1 MSNVRFIHI
10 SSWQIGSY
18 LHQLDTI
25 VKNNQLDKK
34 FKLILLCPNFICSN
48 NFVSTLY
55 SKKIICFKNLFT
67 YLLFL
72 PFVHN
77 PLISTVP
84 WNFETQN
91 KNSRFN
97 KIHKDYYRRFKKEN
111 LSLNL
116 KQLKNNFLKK
126 RYKNTICIHLR
137 DNYYEKSNTDRNVDI
152 KTLNKTINFL
162 LKKKFKIIRF
172 INAKS
177 KKITIKNRNYRELL
191 VSSEKDKL
199 KQFLIIDCC
208 KLVIGSQSGILN
220 YNLITKT
227 PFLLTNAIPI
237 NNIMVIKKKDMY
249 LFKKFKIGKKLLT
262 ISKMVQLNCHINPEK
277 KKNKIKIINNSE
289 NEILNAV
296 KEILNLRKIK
306 INQKLKK
313 KFNLSKNKIKGFNTN
328 AQISKYFLLTNKEI
342 FN

>member
-1 MSNVRFIHI
+1 M
-10 SSWQIGSY
+10 
-18 LHQLDTI
+18 
-25 VKNNQLDKK
+25 
-34 FKLILLCPNFICSN
+34 
-48 NFVSTLY
+48 
-55 SKKIICFKNLFT
+55 
-67 YLLFL
+67 
-72 PFVHN
+72 
-77 PLISTVP
+77 
-84 WNFETQN
+84 
-91 KNSRFN
+91 
-97 KIHKDYYRRFKKEN
+97 
-111 LSLNL
+111 
-116 KQLKNNFLKK
+116 
-126 RYKNTICIHLR
+126 
-137 DNYYEKSNTDRNVDI
+137 
-152 KTLNKTINFL
+152 
-162 LKKKFKIIRF
+162 
-172 INAKS
+172 
-177 KKITIKNRNYRELL
+177 L